1 MRTPSRNWPAET
13 LPEIAGELPLNQTFS
28 IAIDGPAG
36 AGKSTIARA
45 AAERLG
51 AMYLDTGAMYRAVGL
66 YFLRRGLDGDV
77 RTVAE
82 HASEVHVSVKPEDGV
97 QRIFLNGEDVT
108 EAIRTPEA
116 SLAAS
121 HVAAVPEVRERMVA
135 LQREIAK
142 GYSIVMDGRDIGTK
156 VLPDATLKLYVTAS
170 PEVRAR
176 RRHLELIQKGEEMP
190 FKQVLAEIR
199 ERDYNDTHRAAS
211 PLVQAEDAHLLD
223 TSNMTMEQSLGEVER
238 LFREAIGG

>member
-1 MRTPSRNWPAET
+1 MNRR
-13 LPEIAGELPLNQTFS
+13 FS

-36 AGKSTIARA
+36 AGKSSIARA
-45 AAERLG
+45 VAERLG

-66 YFLRRGLDGDV
+66 YFLRMGRDADAKYVADSVGDV
-77 RTVAE
+77 
-82 HASEVHVSVKPEDGV
+82 HISVKPEGGV
-97 QRIFLNGEDVT
+97 QRILLNGEDVT

-121 HVAAVPEVRERMVA
+121 RVAAVPEVRERMVA
-135 LQREIAK
+135 LQREIAR

-156 VLPDATLKLYVTAS
+156 VLPNATLKLYVTAS
-170 PEVRAR
+170 PEVRAQ
-176 RRHLELIQKGEEMP
+176 RRHRELLLKGEDMP
-190 FKQVLAEIR
+190 FEQVLSEIA

-211 PLVQAEDAHLLD
+211 PLVQAEDAQRLD
-223 TSNMTMEQSLGEVER
+223 TSEMTREQTLNEVER